1 MVIFLKEEHEN
12 QKDLFIIFQRTLFP
26 HEKLRVR
33 WILLFA
39 HSEIQRAHS
48 LGYRTFV
55 WCFCYWKM
63 TKVKNENE
71 QLILR
76 SDSLQIEPVHLF

>member
-12 QKDLFIIFQRTLFP
+12 RRDLFIIFQRTLFP

-33 WILLFA
+33 WILFV

-48 LGYRTFV
+48 LGYRLNGASVTG
-55 WCFCYWKM
+55 
-63 TKVKNENE
+63 
-71 QLILR
+71 R
-76 SDSLQIEPVHLF
+76 

>member
-48 LGYRTFV
+48 LGYRLYGSSVTGR
-55 WCFCYWKM
+55 WRKLKM
-63 TKVKNENE
+63 RTNNWFSA
-71 QLILR
+71 QILYK
-76 SDSLQIEPVHLF
+76 

>member
-12 QKDLFIIFQRTLFP
+12 QKDLFIISQRTLFP

-39 HSEIQRAHS
+39 HSEIQR
-48 LGYRTFV
+48 LTRLVTV
-55 WCFCYWKM
+55 
-63 TKVKNENE
+63 
-71 QLILR
+71 
-76 SDSLQIEPVHLF
+76 

>member
-12 QKDLFIIFQRTLFP
+12 QKDLFIISQRTLFP

-39 HSEIQRAHS
+39 HSEIQRTHS
-48 LGYRTFV
+48 LGYRLNGASVTG
-55 WCFCYWKM
+55 
-63 TKVKNENE
+63 
-71 QLILR
+71 R
-76 SDSLQIEPVHLF
+76 

>member
-12 QKDLFIIFQRTLFP
+12 LRDLFIIFQRTLL

-48 LGYRTFV
+48 LGYRLNGASVTG
-55 WCFCYWKM
+55 
-63 TKVKNENE
+63 
-71 QLILR
+71 R
-76 SDSLQIEPVHLF
+76 